1 MKFLKLTLK
10 IRLDL
15 AKRSRLVTLYENHD
29 LHFER
34 GRFKIL
40 KTLAIHEGII
50 CSQLG
55 IRNLI
60 RKYHETG

>member
-1 MKFLKLTLK
+1 MT
-10 IRLDL
+10 LDL

-40 KTLAIHEGII
+40 KTLAEMNK
-50 CSQLG
+50 LF
-55 IRNLI
+55 
-60 RKYHETG
+60 

>member
-1 MKFLKLTLK
+1 M
-10 IRLDL
+10 RLDL
-15 AKRSRLVTLYENHD
+15 AKRSRLVNLYENHD

-34 GRFKIL
+34 GRSKIL

-50 CSQLG
+50 CSELG

>member
-1 MKFLKLTLK
+1 MT
-10 IRLDL
+10 LDL

-40 KTLAIHEGII
+40 KSKQSMRA
-50 CSQLG
+50 SFAV
-55 IRNLI
+55 N
-60 RKYHETG
+60 